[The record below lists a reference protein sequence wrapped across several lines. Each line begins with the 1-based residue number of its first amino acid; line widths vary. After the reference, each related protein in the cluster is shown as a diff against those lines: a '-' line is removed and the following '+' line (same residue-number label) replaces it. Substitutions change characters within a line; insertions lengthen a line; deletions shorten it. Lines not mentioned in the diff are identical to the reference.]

1 MAPNKNRPW
10 SICVF
15 CGCLVMANHVA
26 ASGHIEMAGNI
37 LEFALPAAA
46 AAMTIYKS
54 DWAGSLQFGESLA
67 LSEGVTGILKYTV
80 KERRPNGEDNYSF
93 PSGHTSISC
102 VSSEFMRKRYGWWYG
117 APMYALAAFVGYSRI
132 ESKHHY
138 VHDVAAGAAIGFASG
153 FIFTK
158 PLRGVNVSGTA
169 MAGNY
174 TINCTGD
181 F

>member
-1 MAPNKNRPW
+1 MDR
-10 SICVF
+10 
-15 CGCLVMANHVA
+15 
-26 ASGHIEMAGNI
+26 IEMAGNI

-46 AAMTIYKS
+46 AAMTLYMK
-54 DWAGSLQFGESLA
+54 DRTGALQFGESLV
-67 LSEGVTGILKYTV
+67 LNEGVTGILKYTI

-93 PSGHTSISC
+93 PSGHTSLSC

-132 ESKHHY
+132 ESKYHY
-138 VHDVAAGAAIGFASG
+138 FHDVAAGAAIGIASG

-158 PLRGVNVSGTA
+158 PFHDVTVSA
-169 MAGNY
+169 SAIAGGY
-174 TINCTGD
+174 TINCNGV